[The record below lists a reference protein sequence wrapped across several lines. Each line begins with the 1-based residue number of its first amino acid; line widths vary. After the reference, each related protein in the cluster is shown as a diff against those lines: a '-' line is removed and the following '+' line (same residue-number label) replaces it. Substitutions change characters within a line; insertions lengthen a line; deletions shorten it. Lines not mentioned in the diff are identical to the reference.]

1 MARQRRDLSGAVV
14 AITGGARGIGRAT
27 ARLLA
32 ERGMKVAIGDLDLA
46 TAQATAREIGRGTS
60 AWQVGVT
67 SRESFREFLDSVER
81 EHGRLEVLINNA
93 GIMPL
98 GRLINESDE
107 RARRMI
113 DINVNG
119 VLYGMK
125 EALPRMTARGR
136 GHVVNV
142 ASSAGKAGYAGAATY
157 CGTKAFVIEASEAV
171 RMELRGTGVEIS
183 CVMPAVV
190 NTELTSGLKETRGVR
205 KIAPEDVAEAI
216 AGALE
221 APRFDV
227 FVPKAVGPIGAFLG
241 LFPRRVRD
249 LAARGFGA
257 DSLLDKV
264 DDAERA
270 AYEERNA
277 VRPAAADAEQR
288 EPARTA

>member
-1 MARQRRDLSGAVV
+1 MARQRRDLTGGVV

-32 ERGMKVAIGDLDLA
+32 ERGMKVAIGDLDAA
-46 TAQATAREIGRGTS
+46 TAQATAREIGRGTT
-60 AWQVGVT
+60 AWQVDVT
-67 SRESFREFLDSVER
+67 SRESFTGFLDSVES
-81 EHGRLEVLINNA
+81 EHGPLDVLINNA

-98 GRLINESDE
+98 GRLAHESDD
-107 RARRMI
+107 RAQRMI

-125 EALPRMTARGR
+125 EALPRLTARGR
-136 GHVVNV
+136 GHIVNV

-157 CGTKAFVIEASEAV
+157 CGTKGFVIAASEAV
-171 RMELRGTGVEIS
+171 RAELRGTGVEIS

-190 NTELTSGLKETRGVR
+190 NTELTAGLKETRGVQ
-205 KIAPEDVAEAI
+205 KIEPEDVAEAI

-227 FVPKAVGPIGAFLG
+227 FVPKAVGKIGAVLG

-257 DSLLDKV
+257 DTLLDKV
-264 DDAERA
+264 DEAERA
-270 AYEERNA
+270 AYERRNA
-277 VRPAAADAEQR
+277 VEAEAEQR
-288 EPARTA
+288 EPAPLA